1 MSSNWSFLRSDPNRL
16 ERNPIHEEF
25 FSASEILTDVS
36 ALVRESIQNSL
47 DAAKSDEVTVRF
59 SLGKTPTKNVK
70 TFFNGLE
77 EHVKSALTIDHNKFN
92 SDDCNYLVV
101 EDFNTTGLLGKVTA
115 NGTDAKA
122 DSKNNGYWFFAKANG
137 DSGKGNGTRGTWGI
151 GKVVFPK
158 MSAIKTF
165 FAYSVRESDGILEP
179 IVFGQSLLKFHDV
192 SGQRFEPDG
201 WWGHRNASNLDIPF
215 NSEAV
220 ESFAKSWMV
229 SRNSDQ
235 EGLSI
240 VIPWVDPDIGIGEI
254 ASCVLRDYFVALLQG
269 KLACEFEDENG
280 TFLKINKETT
290 IDQLTI
296 KAEKDS
302 SWATVLGLANIFNDW
317 SNGELKEFSF
327 DLTSNN
333 KWQSLEI
340 ADEVVDQMIAIHD
353 SDKPLAIRVH
363 CKIPGTT
370 NGKSKVEDSF
380 VTLIARRDV
389 KEKAIFSRSG
399 ILIPKANPNRISGS
413 IALVVIDP
421 THSDHHCLST
431 LLSAAEGPAHENW
444 SKDGDRF
451 KDTYTPRNLAEDTL
465 TMVRKAPSEIVKLV
479 SAISD
484 GKDTEWLADSF
495 PMPDGARPSQ
505 VTTVSP
511 PNDDNTNPPPV
522 IVIPPSEPRDLRI
535 NKVQGGFSITGD
547 HSELADKFAII
558 NVAYEMRRGNSQ
570 KGYRTS
576 DFNLGKMIK
585 SSKGVTV
592 AAKDNT
598 LQLSDF
604 ESDFRISFDGFD
616 PIRDLEI
623 ISRISDKS
631 EVI

>member
-1 MSSNWSFLRSDPNRL
+1 MSSNWSFLKSDPNRL

-25 FSASEILTDVS
+25 FSSSEILTDVS

-47 DAAKSDEVTVRF
+47 DAEQADEVTVRF
-59 SLGKTPTKNVK
+59 SLGKTPTKNVQV
-70 TFFNGLE
+70 FFNGLE
-77 EHVKSALTIDHNKFN
+77 KHVKSALTIGHNKFD
-92 SDDCNYLVV
+92 SADCNYLVV

-158 MSAIKTF
+158 MSAVKTF
-165 FAYSVRESDGILEP
+165 FAYSVRESNGNLEP

-192 SGQRFEPDG
+192 DGRRFEPDG
-201 WWGHRNASNLDIPF
+201 WWGHRNADNLDVPF

-220 ESFAKSWMV
+220 ESFAKSWKV

-240 VIPWVDPDIGIGEI
+240 VMPWVDPDISIDEI

-269 KLACEFEDENG
+269 KLACEFEDANG
-280 TFLKINKETT
+280 SFLKIDKETT
-290 IDQLTI
+290 LEQLTI
-296 KAEKDS
+296 KADKEP
-302 SWATVLGLANIFNDW
+302 SWTTVLGLASIFNEW
-317 SNGELKEFSF
+317 TIGSLKEFSI

-333 KWQSLEI
+333 KWQSLDLGE
-340 ADEVVDQMIAIHD
+340 EVVDEMIAIHD
-353 SDKPLAIRVH
+353 SDKPLAVRVH
-363 CKIPGTT
+363 CKIPGTST
-370 NGKSKVEDSF
+370 GKSKVEDSF
-380 VTLIARRDV
+380 VTLIAKRDV

-399 ILIPKANPNRISGS
+399 ILIPKANPNKIYGS
-413 IALVVIDP
+413 IALVIIEP
-421 THSDHHCLST
+421 THSDNHCLST

-451 KDTYTPRNLAEDTL
+451 RDTYTPKNLAEETL

-495 PMPDGARPSQ
+495 PMPDGSHPGEKPKPRVGEKESD
-505 VTTVSP
+505 VKK
-511 PNDDNTNPPPV
+511 
-522 IVIPPSEPRDLRI
+522 VIPLSEPKDLRI
-535 NKVQGGFSITGD
+535 NKNQGGFSVTGD
-547 HSELADKFAII
+547 SAELTDKIATI

-570 KGYRTS
+570 KGYLAS
-576 DFNLGKMIK
+576 DFDLGKMIK
-585 SSKGVTV
+585 SHKGVTV

-598 LQLSDF
+598 LKLSDF

-623 ISRISDKS
+623 ISKISDML